1 MNPKRDVVIIGGGAI
16 GLCAAYYLSRLGA
29 TVTILD
35 KGEMGHGSSLHNAGY
50 VSPSHFV
57 PLAAPGVFA
66 QGLKWMFNPTS
77 PLYIKPRMDLDFLSW
92 AWRFARACDERV
104 AVRAMPLLLDLLLD
118 SSQLF
123 DDLSRIGGMQ
133 FDLIRKGIVMLYAT
147 ERGKRGCEHE
157 YDLAAQYGLEAH
169 LLDQHQ
175 LHELDPAI
183 EFRARGG
190 LHVPADAHLVPAKLV
205 KNLADHLG
213 SSGVRLVRDCE
224 VKKIQASDRQI
235 ACVETNRGDFPADE
249 FVLSGGAWSP
259 HLVRSLGVTMHL
271 QAGKGYSITFSNP
284 HVKPTR
290 PYILTERRVAV
301 TPFSDSLRF
310 AGTMELAGIN
320 AEINQPRVE
329 AILDA
334 IPVYFNNIARPSSSS
349 GEVWCGM
356 RPVTP
361 DGLPYV
367 GRFLQYA
374 NLIAATGHAMLGISL
389 ATVTGKLV
397 AELVAGEK
405 PSHDLTLLNPNRYD

>member
-1 MNPKRDVVIIGGGAI
+1 MDSKSNVVVIGGGAI
-16 GLCAAYYLSRLGA
+16 GLCAGYYLSRLGA

-57 PLAAPGVFA
+57 PLAAPGVFS

-77 PLYIKPRMDLDFLSW
+77 PLYIKPRLDLSFLSW

-104 AVRAMPLLLDLLLD
+104 VIPAMPLLLDLLLD
-118 SSQLF
+118 SSKLF
-123 DDLSRIGGMQ
+123 DELARMAGMQ
-133 FDLIRKGIVMLYAT
+133 FDLTRQGIVMLYAT
-147 ERGKRGCEHE
+147 ERGRRGCEHE
-157 YDLAAQYGLEAH
+157 NDLAAKYGLEAH
-169 LLDQHQ
+169 LLDQRQ
-175 LHELDPAI
+175 LQELDPAI

-205 KNLADHLG
+205 KDLADYLKN
-213 SSGVRLVRDCE
+213 SGATLVRDCE
-224 VKKIQASDRQI
+224 VKKIHASDRQI
-235 ACVETNRGDFPADE
+235 VSVETNRGKFAADE
-249 FVLSGGAWSP
+249 FVLAGGAWSP
-259 HLVRSLGVTMHL
+259 KLVRPLGLTMHL
-271 QAGKGYSITFSNP
+271 EAGKGYSITFSNP
-284 HVKPTR
+284 PVKPTR

-334 IPVYFNNIARPSSSS
+334 IPSYFKNIDRPSSSS
-349 GEVWCGM
+349 GEVWGGM

-367 GRFLQYA
+367 GRFRQYP

-397 AELVAGEK
+397 AELVAGQK